1 MEADWCNGNWW
12 MQSQY
17 LPFPPP
23 SSWKQFFTSSWHWE
37 IPLPWNLVA
46 KFHMGFPRQ
55 WILTGLWKLHPNV
68 CSRMCTGSHSGNF
81 CVLWLSYMK
90 FYTQASTSFTM
101 AIFFFLQALDRDSWE
116 THLIQVTAQI
126 NAGSRL
132 ASIPTDYISNGP
144 SVHND

>member
-1 MEADWCNGNWW
+1 MGTDGCNH
-12 MQSQY
+12 SIC
-17 LPFPPP
+17 LFPP

-101 AIFFFLQALDRDSWE
+101 AIFFFFYKHWTE
-116 THLIQVTAQI
+116 IPEKPTW
-126 NAGSRL
+126 SRL
-132 ASIPTDYISNGP
+132 QLKLMQEPGWLPFPLITFQMGLQCIMINISL
-144 SVHND
+144 